1 MVQSD
6 NVTEPYGRAPLAIR
20 VTRVRSH
27 CRFRNRVTEFVHASG
42 RKWMA
47 VVQCDNGWLDEIILY
62 KEMIGGCT
70 KNDSN
75 GSKITVS
82 TNPYM

>member
-1 MVQSD
+1 
-6 NVTEPYGRAPLAIR
+6 
-20 VTRVRSH
+20 
-27 CRFRNRVTEFVHASG
+27 
-42 RKWMA
+42 MA